1 MLLQTLKFLNDGG
14 NVCLLELLLLPIA
27 VWRVVALS
35 GATKRGQATSW
46 TSWLAMPLGLAAL
59 GAIGMGLK
67 VWQAERSWG
76 FLDPDGPWSARIIA
90 ALVLNH
96 AGNPGILG
104 LGGAMVLLLASALL
118 VGRLRPGA
126 PPNLGSAP
134 GEPPLTFATV
144 LGALAVAAAGGVG
157 MLVLRAEALNARVA
171 FIGVIEGDADVEA
184 WMVDAFARYQLAR
197 PLVALGMVVAVGVA
211 LRAALA
217 AWRSND
223 VPTRR
228 DLRRAGM
235 LVSTVAIAWGA
246 AMQPGARQRA
256 LVERL
261 PIPAW
266 PASETSVPPR

>member
-1 MLLQTLKFLNDGG
+1 
-14 NVCLLELLLLPIA
+14 
-27 VWRVVALS
+27 
-35 GATKRGQATSW
+35 
-46 TSWLAMPLGLAAL
+46 
-59 GAIGMGLK
+59 
-67 VWQAERSWG
+67 
-76 FLDPDGPWSARIIA
+76 
-90 ALVLNH
+90 
-96 AGNPGILG
+96 
-104 LGGAMVLLLASALL
+104 
-118 VGRLRPGA
+118 
-126 PPNLGSAP
+126 
-134 GEPPLTFATV
+134 
-144 LGALAVAAAGGVG
+144 